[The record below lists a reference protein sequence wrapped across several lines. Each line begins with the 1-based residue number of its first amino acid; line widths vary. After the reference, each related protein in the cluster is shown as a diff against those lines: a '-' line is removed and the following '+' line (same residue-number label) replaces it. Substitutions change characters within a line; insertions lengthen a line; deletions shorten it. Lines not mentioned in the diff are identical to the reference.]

1 MYWIIIEEFLLLID
15 NIIIEGGNLTRIK
28 RNDRYSKTD
37 KSFVL
42 DRRTDFEHDYDRIV
56 YSSALRRLAS
66 VTQIFNPSEGII
78 FHNRLTHTLKVSQ
91 IAKRISQHIRFT
103 KKYNNETLLRMGGL
117 DPEVVATA
125 ALAHDLGN
133 PPFGH
138 AAEDILDELILA
150 KGDEDGFEG
159 NAQSFRIVARLA
171 CHSNDYIGLNL
182 TRAVLNAILKYPWP
196 RKNQYERK
204 FGTYSSEIEY
214 FNFARK
220 LTPKISGIKCLEA
233 AVMDLSDDITYGI
246 HDFIDLFKADLI
258 PFHTYY
264 TQSTKIKKFN
274 KAEYHE
280 ILNLPQFSLLR
291 ELVLLLSKISE
302 EWAPNWKND
311 ETSILE
317 KLIHFF
323 EDYCNFLPNSTYR
336 GLDKEKKDL
345 KSFEGWL
352 ITRLMENI
360 QLDPELTKGKAI
372 LFLDEPV
379 SDELLILKV
388 LTKNYIF
395 NSPSLTKQQYGEK
408 KIIKELFFAFEEAVD
423 KTKLRLILPSRARE
437 ELEIIGISGITDK
450 RCYRIIGDAISSLT
464 DSEAIM
470 TYSVISGVQP
480 GSIFDRL
487 YM

>member
-1 MYWIIIEEFLLLID
+1 MAF
-15 NIIIEGGNLTRIK
+15 EGGKLKQVK
-28 RNDRYSKTD
+28 RSDRYSKTD
-37 KSFVL
+37 QSFVV
-42 DRRTDFEHDYDRIV
+42 DRRSYFEHDYDRIV

-91 IAKRISQHIRFT
+91 ISKRISQHIHFI
-103 KKYNNETLLRMGGL
+103 KKYPNQTLLMMGGL

-138 AAEDILDELILA
+138 AAEDILDELIRQ
-150 KGDEDGFEG
+150 KGDNDGFEG
-159 NAQSFRIVARLA
+159 NAQSFRIVTRLA
-171 CHSNDYIGLNL
+171 CHSNDYLGLNL
-182 TRAVLNAILKYPWP
+182 TRATLNAILKYPWQ
-196 RKNQYERK
+196 RKNQDERK
-204 FGTYSSEIEY
+204 FGTYCSELEF
-214 FNFARK
+214 FNFARE
-220 LTPKISGIKCLEA
+220 LTPKIDGIKCLEA
-233 AVMDLSDDITYGI
+233 AIMDLSDDITYGI

-264 TQSTKIKKFN
+264 TQSVKIKKFE
-274 KAEYHE
+274 KAEYRE
-280 ILNLPQFSLLR
+280 ILNRPQFSLLR
-291 ELVLLLSKISE
+291 ELVLLLSKVNE
-302 EWAPNWKND
+302 DWAPDWRQD
-311 ETSILE
+311 EISILE
-317 KLIHFF
+317 KVIHFF
-323 EDYCNFLPNSTYR
+323 EDYFNLIPNSTYR

-345 KSFEGWL
+345 KSFEGWI
-352 ITRLMENI
+352 ITRLIENI
-360 QLDPELTKGKAI
+360 QLDPEFTKGKAL
-372 LFLDEPV
+372 LFLEEPA
-379 SDELLILKV
+379 SDELLILKAI
-388 LTKNYIF
+388 TKNYIF

-408 KIIKELFFAFEEAVD
+408 RIIKELFFAFEEAVE
-423 KTKLRLILPSRARE
+423 KPKLRLILPSRARE
-437 ELEIIGISGITDK
+437 ELEINGIWGAQDN